1 MTVTNQD
8 KEYLHA
14 LLWANVRNQETY
26 EELYDHILTALECAS
41 ETDGPASRYL
51 DIIIARDFGTI
62 AILKDLEIERVKVL
76 TTHIRKRL
84 WKRVLAYF
92 KFPLM
97 LFTLCATGL
106 IFVMIGNVSRTSIF
120 WLITMIALM
129 PFVSHSVHLV
139 KHLWHRETQKV
150 SVKDGAIA
158 TISCGISFL
167 NFTIF
172 QIFHNDHYWLFNRT
186 HPLVISVI
194 FMCYSIYTL
203 SFIKV
208 YAEEFKMNIA

>member
-26 EELYDHILTALECAS
+26 DELYDHILTALECTS
-41 ETDGPASRYL
+41 ETEGPASRCL

-84 WKRVLAYF
+84 WKQLLAYF
-92 KFPLM
+92 KFPLV
-97 LFTLCATGL
+97 LFTMCATAL
-106 IFVMIGNVSRTSIF
+106 MYVMIEHISRTSIF
-120 WLITMIALM
+120 WLITMIALV
-129 PFVSHSVHLV
+129 PVISHSVSQV
-139 KHLWHRETQKV
+139 KYLWHRKTQKL

-158 TISCGISFL
+158 TVSYGMILL
-167 NFTIF
+167 NFTVF
-172 QIFHNDHYWLFNRT
+172 QFFYSDHYWLFNHT
-186 HPLVISVI
+186 HPLIISVV
-194 FMCYSIYTL
+194 FMCYVIYTL

-208 YAEEFKMNIA
+208 YNEEFKIMIA